1 MSRSQL
7 KLANGELK
15 LTVIGKGSTVFQL
28 LSGEN
33 ESLLIRGNTLLVLDL
48 ALDIIDRVGRL
59 DLEGDGLSS
68 QGLDEDLHTSSQSKD
83 KVEGGLLLDVWTSAD
98 GLRLLKPNSL

>member
-48 ALDIIDRVGRL
+48 ALDIIDGIGGL
-59 DLEGDGLSS
+59 DFEGNGLSS
-68 QGLDEDLHTSSQSKD
+68 QGLDKDLHTSSQSED
-83 KVEGGLLLDVWTSAD
+83 KVEGGLLLDVWTSAEC
-98 GLRLLKPNSL
+98 LRIHELNSL